1 MKHSGT
7 TFIKYAFYY
16 AIIASLIDIATINVN
31 GLTGSQIMNIYIVKM
46 SMGFSLG
53 VTNGISLL
61 LGGVI
66 TEWIYVKIKN
76 KKNG

>member
-16 AIIASLIDIATINVN
+16 AGVASLIDIATINVD
-31 GLTGSQIMNIYIVKM
+31 GLTGEQIMNIYIAKM

-53 VTNGISLL
+53 ITNGISLL

-66 TEWIYVKIKN
+66 TEWIYLKF
-76 KKNG
+76 KK